1 VAELNDGMK
10 AKKSE
15 GVIYSTCDGVTHSQ
29 GLPAKLRE
37 RAAGRRW
44 LWITPCSGEIE
55 TVKQQQN
62 GSMV

>member
-1 VAELNDGMK
+1 MRVAELNDGMK

-37 RAAGRRW
+37 RAAGCR
-44 LWITPCSGEIE
+44 LPHYMDIIF
-55 TVKQQQN
+55 QFI
-62 GSMV
+62 